1 MKMSCN
7 FCFVP
12 SFFVVEIKD
21 VLFVVLILCYGG
33 GEGEFEE
40 RGVVRRR
47 KTKNRELKKYQY

>member
-1 MKMSCN
+1 MSCN